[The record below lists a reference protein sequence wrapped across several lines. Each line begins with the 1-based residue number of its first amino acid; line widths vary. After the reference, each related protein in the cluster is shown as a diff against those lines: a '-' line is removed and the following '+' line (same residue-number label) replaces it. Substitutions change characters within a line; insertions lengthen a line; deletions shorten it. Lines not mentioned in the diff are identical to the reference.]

1 MITSTCEKTPN
12 KLPIEFPNSKLF
24 KHPLFPNKTELPCFF
39 WRSLSGCL
47 QPTSSEVP
55 SLVGRPS
62 TCNKNERETPQ
73 FVYVY
78 LYLFI
83 KQIQIKYICLF
94 INTVHIYIYMCK
106 YLFYIS
112 ILIKTYLTTYYL
124 FMYLLILMFIFI
136 FILIYWVVPLPPV
149 CI

>member
-1 MITSTCEKTPN
+1 MLIQKYST
-12 KLPIEFPNSKLF
+12 
-24 KHPLFPNKTELPCFF
+24 
-39 WRSLSGCL
+39 
-47 QPTSSEVP
+47 
-55 SLVGRPS
+55 
-62 TCNKNERETPQ
+62 
-73 FVYVY
+73 
-78 LYLFI
+78 
-83 KQIQIKYICLF
+83 
-94 INTVHIYIYMCK
+94 HIYIYMCK